1 VENEAYVILDFYI
14 TKNLHFHA
22 KIHFEHAVKLYSRE
36 ETSELR
42 LRESL
47 ENDAIDSKYGFERVA
62 DHLERT
68 GFLINMH
75 TVCII

>member
-1 VENEAYVILDFYI
+1 MVLQNSGKYRPERKDG
-14 TKNLHFHA
+14 A
-22 KIHFEHAVKLYSRE
+22 KGAGGSRE
-36 ETSELR
+36 ETSEIR

-75 TVCII
+75 T

>member
-1 VENEAYVILDFYI
+1 
-14 TKNLHFHA
+14 LHFHA
-22 KIHFEHAVKLYSRE
+22 KVKQTEQTMKLYSRE

-47 ENDAIDSKYGFERVA
+47 ESDAIDSKYGFERVE

-75 TVCII
+75 TVRIE

>member
-1 VENEAYVILDFYI
+1 MHVEIKQIEQ
-14 TKNLHFHA
+14 TM
-22 KIHFEHAVKLYSRE
+22 KLYSRE

-47 ENDAIDSKYGFERVA
+47 ESDAIDSKYGFERVA
-62 DHLERT
+62 DRLERT

-75 TVCII
+75 TVCIG

>member
-1 VENEAYVILDFYI
+1 M
-14 TKNLHFHA
+14 
-22 KIHFEHAVKLYSRE
+22 KLYSRE

-42 LRESL
+42 LQESL
-47 ENDAIDSKYGFERVA
+47 ESDTIDSKYGFERVA

-75 TVCII
+75 TVRIV

>member
-1 VENEAYVILDFYI
+1 MFLFLCQSSKQTEHILKF
-14 TKNLHFHA
+14 
-22 KIHFEHAVKLYSRE
+22 YSRE

-42 LRESL
+42 LRESH
-47 ENDAIDSKYGFERVA
+47 ESDAIDSKYGFERVT

-75 TVCII
+75 TVCIV